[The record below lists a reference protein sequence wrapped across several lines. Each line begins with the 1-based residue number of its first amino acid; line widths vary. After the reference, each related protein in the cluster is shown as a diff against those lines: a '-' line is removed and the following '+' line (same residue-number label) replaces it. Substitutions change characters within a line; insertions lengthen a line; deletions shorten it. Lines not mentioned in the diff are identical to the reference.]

1 MIKTLCCAEEDIQ
14 RFHCHCT
21 SISSAQAVLVHQKA
35 FSSLHSRVISVVSV
49 LHNSRIQEASARM
62 AATGARPSGGKKR
75 GNDENIAKAAG
86 AVVAGGIA
94 WSLFRSI
101 TGRRN
106 QQDVDVA
113 SSNDVEQKV
122 GDTQAAIRS
131 KTPHFGHKSAG
142 KTVQVRDGDTLWG
155 IARKYNVSVDALMA
169 SNGISDG
176 DSIVVGEMI
185 VLPKALKP

>member
-21 SISSAQAVLVHQKA
+21 SISSAQAVLVHQ
-35 FSSLHSRVISVVSV
+35 V
-49 LHNSRIQEASARM
+49 LSEEQSSARM